1 MGKSVSQLIN
11 RFSSGMNEIK
21 SENAKTVSDVISAW
35 NNSGKDIDIFDK
47 LIVTNKDIANK
58 LIPDSEMAK
67 FDEKFDPQAALDEM
81 RQTKED
87 IQKKLK
93 DNKNA
98 FTEWADDVSKTSKE
112 WQVDFIKNN
121 DLAEV
126 SLDKVTEAQ
135 KTGANVAKAYN
146 VNLKSLTIESKLA
159 AVAMDALAMA
169 GNMIIGWVIGQVIS
183 FTAKKIDELAHAAEN
198 CADRVND
205 LMASYKSAMDTE
217 CNIINHP
224 KDHLHHSRPGGVLLN
239 FQESGHRSRYPGR
252 LKTVEFLQ
260 FQFCRRARKWA
271 KKRPGT

>member
-1 MGKSVSQLIN
+1 MK
-11 RFSSGMNEIK
+11 EIE
-21 SENAKTVSDVISAW
+21 STNAHTVSEVIKAW
-35 NNSGKDIDIFDK
+35 NNSGKDIDIYDK
-47 LIVTNKDIANK
+47 LFVTNKDISDK
-58 LIPDSEMAK
+58 LIPESEMAK
-67 FDEKFDPQAALDEM
+67 FKEKFNPQEALNEM
-81 RQTKED
+81 RIKQAELQEELKTNQNAYTDWAQT
-87 IQKKLK
+87 
-93 DNKNA
+93 
-98 FTEWADDVSKTSKE
+98 VSKTSKE

-126 SLDKVTEAQ
+126 SLDKVSEAQ

-146 VNLKSLTIESKLA
+146 ANLKSLTIESKLA

-224 KDHLHHSRPGGVLLN
+224 KDYLHHSRPRGVLLN
-239 FQESGHRSRYPGR
+239 LQAADHRSRYLGR

-260 FQFCRRARKWA
+260 F
-271 KKRPGT
+271 